1 MNKGIRALYD
11 MAQRDERLILGLMS
25 GTSLDGLD
33 MALCRISGAGQ
44 ETSVEVVHF
53 DTYKYAEQ
61 WQDMVRKVFAKP
73 QVDFPYLALLNE
85 WIGVEHGRIINQFL
99 ADRHLTSADID
110 LIASHGQ
117 TVMHVPRHQHH
128 YEDFS
133 NGTLQIGDGD
143 HLAVQTGIITISD
156 FRQKHLA
163 AGGEGAPLAVYGDYL
178 IFSKK
183 GEDRIMLNIGG
194 IGNFTFLPGD
204 GDASRV
210 FVTDTGP
217 GNTLMDA
224 WARSRFGKP
233 FDENAQIAKAGNVH
247 QGLLAEL
254 KSLYFFSLPM
264 PKTTGPEVFNLN
276 MVDAAMSASGAEGLS
291 PEDVM
296 ATLNRFSAETM
307 AEAIR
312 QTIGQTAYSL
322 YCSGGGMHN
331 PLLMASVR
339 ELLPSCTFH
348 ESDILGIRGDAKEAV
363 LFAVLANETIAG
375 APIDFGGRSSLPGI
389 TMGKISFPW

>member
-1 MNKGIRALYD
+1 MNRGVSALYN
-11 MAQRDERLILGLMS
+11 MALKEERMILGLMS

-33 MALCRISGAGQ
+33 MALCRIRGAGQ
-44 ETSVEVVHF
+44 ETSVELVHF
-53 DTYKYAEQ
+53 DTHKYEEH
-61 WQDMVRKVFAKP
+61 WQDKVRKVFAMP

-99 ADRHLTSADID
+99 ADRNILPTDID

-128 YEDFS
+128 YEDFP

-204 GDASRV
+204 GDARRV

-224 WARSRFGKP
+224 WARTRFGRP
-233 FDENAQIAKAGNVH
+233 FDEGARIAKAGNIH

-254 KSLYFFSLPM
+254 KNHYFFRLPL
-264 PKTTGPEVFNLN
+264 PKTTGPEVFNLK
-276 MVDAAMSASGAEGLS
+276 MVEDAMVSSGTEGLNQH
-291 PEDVM
+291 DVM
-296 ATLNRFSAETM
+296 ATLNRYSAETM

-312 QTIGQTAYSL
+312 QTIGDAAYSL

-363 LFAVLANETIAG
+363 LFAVLANETVVG
-375 APIDFGGRSSLPGI
+375 SPIDFGDRASLPGV

>member
-1 MNKGIRALYD
+1 MNKGVRALCE
-11 MAQRDERLILGLMS
+11 MAVREERLILGLMS

-33 MALCRISGAGQ
+33 MALCRIRGAGHD
-44 ETSVEVVHF
+44 TSVEVIHF
-53 DTYKYAEQ
+53 DTHSYDAE
-61 WQDMVRKVFAKP
+61 WQEKVRTVFARP

-85 WIGVEHGRIINQFL
+85 WIGTENGRMINRFL
-99 ADRHLTSADID
+99 ADRNLKSAEID

-128 YEDFS
+128 YEDFP

-178 IFSKK
+178 IFSQK

-204 GDASRV
+204 GDACRV

-224 WARSRFGKP
+224 WARTQFGKP
-233 FDENAQIAKAGNVH
+233 FDENAQIAKAGNIH
-247 QGLLAEL
+247 QRLLAEL
-254 KSLYFFSLPM
+254 KNHYFFRLPM
-264 PKTTGPEVFNLN
+264 PKTTGPEVFNLK
-276 MVDAAMSASGAEGLS
+276 MVEAAMVSSGTEGLNQC
-291 PEDVM
+291 DVM
-296 ATLNRFSAETM
+296 ATLNRYSAETM
-307 AEAIR
+307 ADAIR
-312 QTIGQTAYSL
+312 QTIGDAAYSL

-331 PLLMASVR
+331 PLLMQSVR

-363 LFAVLANETIAG
+363 LFAVLANETVTG
-375 APIDFGGRSSLPGI
+375 APIDFGGRASLPGI